1 MENSNH
7 LNNRIHDC
15 TVPAKL
21 TKIEQMVKD
30 QRSLIRDMLIK
41 AGVDLLELKELMYE
55 IDILACYE
63 KCRVAGNEDGYNRV
77 ARQWAGSMLLEDCR
91 EDLIK

>member
-15 TVPAKL
+15 VMPAKL
-21 TKIEQMVKD
+21 TQIEQMVKE
-30 QRSLIRDMLIK
+30 QRALIRDRLIK
-41 AGVDLLELKELMYE
+41 AGIDFLVLKELMYE

-77 ARQWAGSMLLEDCR
+77 AKGSNLF
-91 EDLIK
+91 

>member
-15 TVPAKL
+15 VMPAKL

-30 QRSLIRDMLIK
+30 QRALIRDRLIK
-41 AGVDLLELKELMYE
+41 AGIDLIVLKELMYE
-55 IDILACYE
+55 IDVLACYE
-63 KCRVAGNEDGYNRV
+63 KCRVAGDDTTYQQV
-77 ARQWAGSMLLEDCR
+77 VTFCSMLGGSNL
-91 EDLIK
+91 